1 MTGQDRPQ
9 YIGAVGASL
18 LLHLV
23 SAGFFWKVHIPPPA
37 FKAPSPLMVRLVPST
52 PIPRFIDQPDAPPA
66 KRPIKSRD
74 ISQVTSEA
82 RGPGKNR
89 GPVTTPESLKTPTLP
104 HSSRPPEIQKV
115 SPPVSPPARPEQPA
129 KSSTPPPKPDVDLQV
144 IREPTPSVTPK
155 ARPSPVPTP
164 ESPPARPSFRDQ
176 IAALGK
182 ERLLGNE
189 REFDAGQPGNT
200 GTDER
205 TVSLETQSAEFA
217 PYLATVKRR
226 IERQW
231 LVPRYA
237 REVGLTANLVM
248 LFSITREG
256 KLAQLQINES
266 SGVSILDEAAI
277 EAVKAGAPYA
287 PFPTHFTFRQ
297 LNIVANFQYVTRSAP
312 VPHSR

>member
-1 MTGQDRPQ
+1 MTGQDRPL
-9 YIGAVGASL
+9 YIRAVGASL

-23 SAGFFWKVHIPPPA
+23 SAGFFWKVHIAPPA

-52 PIPRFIDQPDAPPA
+52 PIPRFIDQPAAPPA

-82 RGPGKNR
+82 RGPGNIR

-104 HSSRPPEIQKV
+104 HSLRSPEIQKV
-115 SPPVSPPARPEQPA
+115 SPPVSPPTRPEQPA
-129 KSSTPPPKPDVDLQV
+129 KSSPPPPKPDADLQV
-144 IREPTPSVTPK
+144 IRQPTPSVTPK

-164 ESPPARPSFRDQ
+164 ESPSARPSFRDQ

-182 ERLLGNE
+182 ERLFGSD
-189 REFDAGQPGNT
+189 RGFDAGQPGNT
-200 GTDER
+200 GTGER
-205 TVSLETQSAEFA
+205 TVSLETQSSEFA
-217 PYLATVKRR
+217 PYLATVKRK

-231 LVPRYA
+231 IVPRYA
-237 REVGLTANLVM
+237 REVGFTGRLIM
-248 LFSITREG
+248 LFSITKEG
-256 KLAQLQINES
+256 KLAQLKINES

-277 EAVKAGAPYA
+277 EAVKAAAPYA

-312 VPHSR
+312 VPRSR